1 MPIIVANMGK
11 SKKPKGVASNISSTA
26 NPAASSIVQSGA
38 KSSILKSSFCPSPLQ
53 LSLFASIIQGLDSQH
68 LRIHDI
74 TTGRLRCEHAIGSKA
89 TVTCLDWGYYG
100 ENHSDRQHQESNKK
114 RKRNE
119 LANGNTPHERSRGVA
134 IAFGTTNSEVQI
146 FSSAEAR
153 VLGTL
158 KGAHTQGIRDFKFV
172 DHGLQSEGW
181 SIGGDG
187 KLVQWD
193 LKKDKALRY
202 TSYELIVHD
211 MC

>member
-1 MPIIVANMGK
+1 MGK
-11 SKKPKGVASNISSTA
+11 SKKPKGVASNIASTA

-38 KSSILKSSFCPSPLQ
+38 KSSILKSSFCPSLLQ

-68 LRIHDI
+68 LRIHDT
-74 TTGRLRCEHAIGSKA
+74 TTGRLRCEHAVGSKA

-100 ENHSDRQHQESNKK
+100 ENHPDRQHQESNKK

-119 LANGNTPHERSRGVA
+119 LANGNIPRERARDVA

-146 FSSAEAR
+146 FSPAEAR

-158 KGAHTQGIRDFKFV
+158 KGAHTQGIRDFKFA
-172 DHGLQSEGW
+172 DHGLQNEGW

-193 LKKDKALRY
+193 LKKGKALRY
-202 TSYELIVHD
+202 TTYELIVHD